1 MKVAGDLVG
10 MACNVPER
18 SRQTGDEL
26 LGFGIVSV
34 VRGLKPRVM
43 PHRFDGVKL
52 RTISGQRRHL
62 EPPMLAQPTADFR
75 CPMVRDIVVNEN
87 DPLARIAARQLLQEL
102 GIGLPVEHGVLAE
115 MKPGLLERDGPK
127 NLLRVA
133 LAGGGNARLFAAWRP
148 RLIQA
153 GILAEARLVFKDQDG
168 LLFAGFFLSLG

>member
-34 VRGLKPRVM
+34 VRGLKARVM
-43 PHRFDGVKL
+43 PYWFDGVEL
-52 RTISGQRRHL
+52 GTIRGQRRHL
-62 EPPMLAQPTADFR
+62 EPTMSTQPVADLR
-75 CPMVRDIVVNEN
+75 CSMIRDIVMNEN
-87 DPLARIAARQLLQEL
+87 DLPSRIATRQLLQEL